1 MDGGAKNEKV
11 QSDTKDRLPLPP
23 SNVSSDS
30 SNSSDSDEDSD
41 HSSSGSSSNG
51 DSRLRWLYEEG
62 KRRSQ
67 SEERILRTK
76 VKRGNGNL
84 LRLKEDLKVLKLRLY
99 VTSVRR

>member
-1 MDGGAKNEKV
+1 M
-11 QSDTKDRLPLPP
+11 
-23 SNVSSDS
+23 SSDS

-62 KRRSQ
+62 KRISQ

-76 VKRGNGNL
+76 VKRGNGEPSKAEG
-84 LRLKEDLKVLKLRLY
+84 RSKSAEIATIRD
-99 VTSVRR
+99 VRTQVERRHGDSNGSS